1 MSSEHHHTD
10 NIPMDN
16 VQSEKAK
23 EAEQSANNGHHPHPP
38 AAAERQTSKDAERS
52 LKNQKF
58 RDRKARCQRACMAK
72 PHLFLI
78 FILSVLGFCYHFNIA
93 LVQYWS
99 YTTTVTVA
107 NEEPKDFKIN
117 YPAATLC
124 FQDVIPY
131 YLMTDRFPDYKE
143 NVERIRA
150 EMVRRND
157 SNFWNDKESASF
169 IKIKGQTPEGG
180 KRLLIQYTVVNNLNE
195 FAKQATICTRFTSEW
210 CTRTILY

>member
-1 MSSEHHHTD
+1 
-10 NIPMDN
+10 MDK

-23 EAEQSANNGHHPHPP
+23 EAEQSAYNNGGHHQPT
-38 AAAERQTSKDAERS
+38 AAERQTSKEVECS
-52 LKNQKF
+52 SKKQKF

-93 LVQYWS
+93 LVQYWAYS
-99 YTTTVTVA
+99 TTVTVS
-107 NEEPKDFKIN
+107 NEDPADYKIN

-124 FQDVIPY
+124 FQDVVPY
-131 YLMTDRFPDYKE
+131 YLMTDRFPEYKE

-157 SNFWNDKESASF
+157 SNFWNDQESVNFVKIEGQPPGAGKQL
-169 IKIKGQTPEGG
+169 IKP
-180 KRLLIQYTVVNNLNE
+180 
-195 FAKQATICTRFTSEW
+195 
-210 CTRTILY
+210 

>member
-1 MSSEHHHTD
+1 MSSDHHSD

-16 VQSEKAK
+16 VQSAKAK
-23 EAEQSANNGHHPHPP
+23 EAEQSAKNGNHHPHTPP
-38 AAAERQTSKDAERS
+38 AAERQTSKEAECS
-52 LKNQKF
+52 SKKQKF
-58 RDRKARCQRACMAK
+58 RDRKARCQKACMAK

-99 YTTTVTVA
+99 YSTTVTVT
-107 NEEPKDFKIN
+107 NEEPKDYKVS

-131 YLMTDRFPDYKE
+131 YRLVDRFPEYKE
-143 NVERIRA
+143 NVERIKD

-157 SNFWNDKESASF
+157 SNFWNDKESESF
-169 IKIKGQTPEGG
+169 IKIQGQKKPEGG
-180 KRLLIQYTVVNNLNE
+180 K
-195 FAKQATICTRFTSEW
+195 
-210 CTRTILY
+210 